1 MEEIEGGKKGIKTI
15 KLNVYQFKANWLC
28 TECVI
33 TNSLK
38 VDIVLPLQNQ
48 NIF

>member
-1 MEEIEGGKKGIKTI
+1 MEGGKKRIKMI
-15 KLNVYQFKANWLC
+15 KLNVYQIKANWLC
-28 TECVI
+28 TECAI
-33 TNSLK
+33 TNCLK